1 LETVFA
7 GTGAHVTG
15 TSLTTAAIPV
25 MSEAI
30 LWKTAAAALTHP
42 AAAEKIINAMQ
53 ILARLTPYAGSGA
66 YYIHKE
72 AHRDH
77 TKPSHNVEDIKK
89 QVEELQKSMH
99 LGGFAP
105 APKETSPPAPGPQSS
120 AKPVW
125 THVYNASTGAI
136 EAV

>member
-1 LETVFA
+1 
-7 GTGAHVTG
+7 
-15 TSLTTAAIPV
+15 

-72 AHRDH
+72 AHRDK

-105 APKETSPPAPGPQSS
+105 APP
-120 AKPVW
+120 
-125 THVYNASTGAI
+125 TGVAQ
-136 EAV
+136 